1 MLLTPNMQ
9 VNKITDITIQIL
21 EENNIQ
27 AMILDVDNTLIDLNR
42 EPLEGLKE
50 WVDKMKQN
58 GIKFCIASNSL
69 KKDKIE
75 KIAKMLDIPYVHFSV
90 KPTKIGLKKA
100 KKILGVENNENIA
113 EVGDQLFTDV
123 LGTNRMKMFSIL
135 TEPLCEEKVKIN
147 NLKKKK
153 KKRVLKSQKS
163 KVKENGK
170 TC

>member
-9 VNKITDITIQIL
+9 VRKITDITIEML
-21 EENNIQ
+21 KENNIKG
-27 AMILDVDNTLIDLNR
+27 MILDVDNTLIDLDR
-42 EPLEGLKE
+42 VPLVGIKE
-50 WVDKMKQN
+50 WMDNMKN
-58 GIKFCIASNSL
+58 EGIKFCIASNSL

-75 KIAKMLDIPYVHFSV
+75 KVAKMLEIPYVHFSA

-100 KKILGVENNENIA
+100 KQILGIEDSKNIA

-147 NLKKKK
+147 NLKRKLE
-153 KKRVLKSQKS
+153 KRVLRRIK
-163 KVKENGK
+163 
-170 TC
+170 

>member
-9 VNKITDITIQIL
+9 VRKITDITIEML
-21 EENNIQ
+21 KENNIKG
-27 AMILDVDNTLIDLNR
+27 MILDVDNTIIDLDR
-42 EPLEGLKE
+42 VPLVGIKE
-50 WVDKMKQN
+50 WMDNMKN
-58 GIKFCIASNSL
+58 EGIKFCIASNSL

-75 KIAKMLDIPYVHFSV
+75 KVAKMLDIPYVHFSA

-100 KKILGVENNENIA
+100 KQILEIENSKNIA

-147 NLKKKK
+147 NLKRKLE
-153 KKRVLKSQKS
+153 KRVLKNRNK
-163 KVKENGK
+163 
-170 TC
+170 

>member
-21 EENNIQ
+21 KENNIQ
-27 AMILDVDNTLIDLNR
+27 AMILDVDNTLIDLDR

-50 WVDKMKQN
+50 WVEEMKQN

-69 KKDKIE
+69 KREKIE

-100 KKILGVENNENIA
+100 KKILGVENNNNIA

-135 TEPLCEEKVKIN
+135 TEPLCEEKIKIN
-147 NLKKKK
+147 NLKRKLE
-153 KKRVLKSQKS
+153 KRVLRSQKI
-163 KVKENGK
+163 KLNKNIY
-170 TC
+170 

>member
-9 VNKITDITIQIL
+9 VRKITDITIEML
-21 EENNIQ
+21 KENNIKG
-27 AMILDVDNTLIDLNR
+27 MILDVDNTLIDLDR
-42 EPLEGLKE
+42 VPLEGIKE
-50 WVDKMKQN
+50 WIENMKN
-58 GIKFCIASNSL
+58 EGIKFCIASNSL

-75 KIAKMLDIPYVHFSV
+75 KVAKMLDIPYVHFSA

-100 KKILGVENNENIA
+100 KQILGIENSKNIA

-147 NLKKKK
+147 NLKRKLE
-153 KKRVLKSQKS
+153 KRVLRRKK
-163 KVKENGK
+163 
-170 TC
+170 

>member
-9 VNKITDITIQIL
+9 VRKITDITIEML
-21 EENNIQ
+21 KENNIKG
-27 AMILDVDNTLIDLNR
+27 MILDVDNTLIDLDR
-42 EPLEGLKE
+42 VPLEGIKE
-50 WVDKMKQN
+50 WMDNMKN
-58 GIKFCIASNSL
+58 EGIKFCIASNSL

-75 KIAKMLDIPYVHFSV
+75 KVAKMLDIPYVHFSA

-100 KKILGVENNENIA
+100 KQILGIENSKNIA

-147 NLKKKK
+147 NLKRKLE
-153 KKRVLKSQKS
+153 KRVLKNRNK
-163 KVKENGK
+163 
-170 TC
+170 

>member
-9 VNKITDITIQIL
+9 VRKITDITIEML
-21 EENNIQ
+21 KENNIKG
-27 AMILDVDNTLIDLNR
+27 MILDVDNTLIDLDR
-42 EPLEGLKE
+42 VPLVGIKE
-50 WVDKMKQN
+50 WMDNMKN
-58 GIKFCIASNSL
+58 EGIKFCIASNSL

-75 KIAKMLDIPYVHFSV
+75 KVAKMLDIPYVHFSA

-100 KKILGVENNENIA
+100 KQILGIENSKNIA

-147 NLKKKK
+147 NLKRKLE
-153 KKRVLKSQKS
+153 KRVLRRNK
-163 KVKENGK
+163 
-170 TC
+170 

>member
-9 VNKITDITIQIL
+9 VRKITDITIEML
-21 EENNIQ
+21 KENNIKG
-27 AMILDVDNTLIDLNR
+27 MILDVDNTLIDLDR
-42 EPLEGLKE
+42 VPLEGIKE
-50 WVDKMKQN
+50 WIDNMKN
-58 GIKFCIASNSL
+58 EGIKFCIASNSL

-75 KIAKMLDIPYVHFSV
+75 KVAKMLDIPYVHFSA

-100 KKILGVENNENIA
+100 KQILGIEDSKNIA

-147 NLKKKK
+147 NLKRKLE
-153 KKRVLKSQKS
+153 KRVLRRKK
-163 KVKENGK
+163 
-170 TC
+170 

>member
-9 VNKITDITIQIL
+9 VRKITDITIEML
-21 EENNIQ
+21 RKNNIKG
-27 AMILDVDNTLIDLNR
+27 MILDVDNTLIDLNR
-42 EPLEGLKE
+42 VPLEGIKE
-50 WVDKMKQN
+50 WMDNMKN
-58 GIKFCIASNSL
+58 EGIKFCIASNSL

-75 KIAKMLDIPYVHFSV
+75 KVAKMLDIPYVHFSA

-100 KKILGVENNENIA
+100 KQILGIENSKNIA

-147 NLKKKK
+147 NLKRKLE
-153 KKRVLKSQKS
+153 KRVLRRKK
-163 KVKENGK
+163 
-170 TC
+170 

>member
-9 VNKITDITIQIL
+9 VRKITDITIEML
-21 EENNIQ
+21 KENNIKG
-27 AMILDVDNTLIDLNR
+27 MILDVDNTLIDLDR
-42 EPLEGLKE
+42 VPLVGIKE
-50 WVDKMKQN
+50 WMDNMKN
-58 GIKFCIASNSL
+58 EGIKFCIASNSL

-75 KIAKMLDIPYVHFSV
+75 KVAKMLDIPYVHFSA

-100 KKILGVENNENIA
+100 KQILGIEDSKNIA

-147 NLKKKK
+147 NLKRKLE
-153 KKRVLKSQKS
+153 KRVLRRNK
-163 KVKENGK
+163 
-170 TC
+170 

>member
-9 VNKITDITIQIL
+9 VRKITDITIEML
-21 EENNIQ
+21 RENNIKG
-27 AMILDVDNTLIDLNR
+27 MILDVDNTLIDLDR
-42 EPLEGLKE
+42 VPLEGIKE
-50 WVDKMKQN
+50 WMDNMKN
-58 GIKFCIASNSL
+58 EGIKFCIASNSL

-75 KIAKMLDIPYVHFSV
+75 KVAKMLDIPYVHFSA

-100 KKILGVENNENIA
+100 KQILGIENSKNIA

-147 NLKKKK
+147 NLKRKLE
-153 KKRVLKSQKS
+153 KRVLRRNK
-163 KVKENGK
+163 
-170 TC
+170 

>member
-9 VNKITDITIQIL
+9 VRKITDITIEML
-21 EENNIQ
+21 KENNIKG
-27 AMILDVDNTLIDLNR
+27 MILDVDNTLIDLDR
-42 EPLEGLKE
+42 VPLEGIKE
-50 WVDKMKQN
+50 WIDNMKKE

-75 KIAKMLDIPYVHFSV
+75 KVAKMLDIPYVHFSA

-100 KKILGVENNENIA
+100 KQILGIENSKNIA

-147 NLKKKK
+147 NLKRKLE
-153 KKRVLKSQKS
+153 KRVLRRNK
-163 KVKENGK
+163 
-170 TC
+170 

>member
-9 VNKITDITIQIL
+9 VRKITDITIEML
-21 EENNIQ
+21 RENDIKG
-27 AMILDVDNTLIDLNR
+27 MILDVDNTLIDLDKV
-42 EPLEGLKE
+42 PLEGIKE
-50 WVDKMKQN
+50 WIDNMKN
-58 GIKFCIASNSL
+58 EGIKFCIASNSL

-75 KIAKMLDIPYVHFSV
+75 KVAKMLDIPYVHFSA

-100 KKILGVENNENIA
+100 KQILGIENCKNIA

-147 NLKKKK
+147 NLKRKLE
-153 KKRVLKSQKS
+153 KRVLRRKK
-163 KVKENGK
+163 
-170 TC
+170 

>member
-9 VNKITDITIQIL
+9 VRKITDITIEML
-21 EENNIQ
+21 RENNIKG
-27 AMILDVDNTLIDLNR
+27 MILDVDNTLIDLNR
-42 EPLEGLKE
+42 VPLEGIKE
-50 WVDKMKQN
+50 WMDNMKN
-58 GIKFCIASNSL
+58 EGIKFCIASNSL

-75 KIAKMLDIPYVHFSV
+75 KVAKMLDIPYVHFSA

-100 KKILGVENNENIA
+100 KQILGIENSKNIA

-147 NLKKKK
+147 NLKRKLE
-153 KKRVLKSQKS
+153 KRVLRRKK
-163 KVKENGK
+163 
-170 TC
+170 

>member
-9 VNKITDITIQIL
+9 VRKITDITIEML
-21 EENNIQ
+21 KENNIKG
-27 AMILDVDNTLIDLNR
+27 MILDVDNTLIDLDR
-42 EPLEGLKE
+42 VPLEGIKE
-50 WVDKMKQN
+50 WMDNMKN
-58 GIKFCIASNSL
+58 EGIKFCIASNSL

-75 KIAKMLDIPYVHFSV
+75 KVAKMLDIPYVHFSA

-100 KKILGVENNENIA
+100 KQILGIENNKNIA

-147 NLKKKK
+147 NLKRKLE
-153 KKRVLKSQKS
+153 KRVLRRNK
-163 KVKENGK
+163 
-170 TC
+170 

>member
-9 VNKITDITIQIL
+9 VRKITDITIEML
-21 EENNIQ
+21 RKNNIKG
-27 AMILDVDNTLIDLNR
+27 MILDVDNTLIDLDR
-42 EPLEGLKE
+42 VPLEGIKE
-50 WVDKMKQN
+50 WIDYMKN
-58 GIKFCIASNSL
+58 EGIKFCIASNSL

-75 KIAKMLDIPYVHFSV
+75 KVAKMLDIPYVHFSV

-100 KKILGVENNENIA
+100 KQILGIENSKNIA

-147 NLKKKK
+147 NLKRKLE
-153 KKRVLKSQKS
+153 KRVLRRNK
-163 KVKENGK
+163 
-170 TC
+170 

>member
-9 VNKITDITIQIL
+9 VRKITDITIEML
-21 EENNIQ
+21 KENNIKG
-27 AMILDVDNTLIDLNR
+27 MILDVDNTLIDLDR
-42 EPLEGLKE
+42 VPLEGIKE
-50 WVDKMKQN
+50 WIDNMKN
-58 GIKFCIASNSL
+58 ECIKFCIASNSL

-75 KIAKMLDIPYVHFSV
+75 KVAKMLDIPYVHFSA

-100 KKILGVENNENIA
+100 KQILGIENSKNIA

-147 NLKKKK
+147 KLKRKLE
-153 KKRVLKSQKS
+153 KRVLRRKK
-163 KVKENGK
+163 
-170 TC
+170 

>member
-9 VNKITDITIQIL
+9 VRKITDITIEML
-21 EENNIQ
+21 RENDIKG
-27 AMILDVDNTLIDLNR
+27 MILDVDNTLIDLDKV
-42 EPLEGLKE
+42 PLEGIKE
-50 WVDKMKQN
+50 WIDNMKN
-58 GIKFCIASNSL
+58 EGIKFCIASNSL

-75 KIAKMLDIPYVHFSV
+75 KVAKMLDIPYVHFSA

-100 KKILGVENNENIA
+100 KQILGIENSKNIA

-147 NLKKKK
+147 NLKRKLE
-153 KKRVLKSQKS
+153 KRVLRRKK
-163 KVKENGK
+163 
-170 TC
+170 

>member
-9 VNKITDITIQIL
+9 VRKITDITIETL
-21 EENNIQ
+21 RENNIKG
-27 AMILDVDNTLIDLNR
+27 MILDVDNTLIDLDR
-42 EPLEGLKE
+42 VPLEGIKE
-50 WVDKMKQN
+50 WIDNMKN
-58 GIKFCIASNSL
+58 EGIKFCIASNSL

-75 KIAKMLDIPYVHFSV
+75 KVAKMLDIPYVHFSV

-147 NLKKKK
+147 NLKRKLE
-153 KKRVLKSQKS
+153 KRVLKSQKS
-163 KVKENGK
+163 KIKENGK

>member
-9 VNKITDITIQIL
+9 VRKITDITIEML
-21 EENNIQ
+21 RENDIKG
-27 AMILDVDNTLIDLNR
+27 MILDVDNTLIDLDKV
-42 EPLEGLKE
+42 PLEGIKE
-50 WVDKMKQN
+50 WIDNMKN
-58 GIKFCIASNSL
+58 EGIKFCIASNSL

-75 KIAKMLDIPYVHFSV
+75 KVAKMLDIPYVHFSV

-147 NLKKKK
+147 NIKRKLE
-153 KKRVLKSQKS
+153 KRVLKSQRRKF
-163 KVKENGK
+163 
-170 TC
+170 

>member
-9 VNKITDITIQIL
+9 VRKITDITIEML
-21 EENNIQ
+21 RENNIKG
-27 AMILDVDNTLIDLNR
+27 MILDVDNTLIDLDR
-42 EPLEGLKE
+42 VPLEGIKE
-50 WVDKMKQN
+50 WIDNMKN
-58 GIKFCIASNSL
+58 EGIKFCIASNSL

-75 KIAKMLDIPYVHFSV
+75 KVAKMLDIPYVHFSA

-100 KKILGVENNENIA
+100 KQILGIENSKNIA

-147 NLKKKK
+147 NLKRKLE
-153 KKRVLKSQKS
+153 KRVLRRNK
-163 KVKENGK
+163 
-170 TC
+170 

>member
-9 VNKITDITIQIL
+9 VRKITDITIETL
-21 EENNIQ
+21 RENNIKG
-27 AMILDVDNTLIDLNR
+27 MILDVDNTLIDLDR
-42 EPLEGLKE
+42 VPLEGIKE
-50 WVDKMKQN
+50 WIENMKN
-58 GIKFCIASNSL
+58 EGIKFCIASNSL

-75 KIAKMLDIPYVHFSV
+75 KVAKMLDIPYVHFSA

-100 KKILGVENNENIA
+100 KQILGIENSKNIA

-147 NLKKKK
+147 NLKRKLE
-153 KKRVLKSQKS
+153 KRVLRRKK
-163 KVKENGK
+163 
-170 TC
+170 

>member
-9 VNKITDITIQIL
+9 VRKITDITIKML
-21 EENNIQ
+21 RKNNIKG
-27 AMILDVDNTLIDLNR
+27 MILDVDNTLIDLDR
-42 EPLEGLKE
+42 VPLEGIKE
-50 WVDKMKQN
+50 WLDNMKN
-58 GIKFCIASNSL
+58 EGIKFCIASNSL

-90 KPTKIGLKKA
+90 KPTKIGLKRA
-100 KKILGVENNENIA
+100 KKILGVENSENIA

-147 NLKKKK
+147 NIKRKLEKQVLKK
-153 KKRVLKSQKS
+153 QKAKNDS
-163 KVKENGK
+163 
-170 TC
+170 